1 MAGALGRKQW
11 SPAKTVLHEE
21 ARTLTLASAARSFSD
36 FTAAAIAAA
45 TDDSSHAPHAQ
56 PRDALDQVSYFETLM
71 QLRCRRPAQR
81 RASRRD

>member
-1 MAGALGRKQW
+1 M
-11 SPAKTVLHEE
+11 
-21 ARTLTLASAARSFSD
+21 LTLAFAARSFSD

-45 TDDSSHAPHAQ
+45 TDDSSYSLPAQ
-56 PRDALDQVSYFETLM
+56 PRDALDHVSYFDTLM